1 VPGVED
7 TIEEANMSA
16 NEMLKTQKTP
26 GTKQEIWDTMK
37 RSNLRIIRI
46 EEGEVSKVL
55 STKS

>member
-1 VPGVED
+1 MPGVED

-46 EEGEVSKVL
+46 EEGEVI
-55 STKS
+55 